1 MIEIS
6 LTTALA
12 LYSILI
18 GIGAFSIWLY
28 TEIRTQHSHKRMRK
42 QYLWR
47 CVFCGCTYLDEEAV
61 HLSVCPRC
69 GSYNAL
75 EDKNARLLK
84 ATRDE
89 KEQWVQAHTDKK
101 TRRNPARQKRPGARN
116 RGPRRRH

>member
-47 CVFCGCTYLDEEAV
+47 CVFAAV
-61 HLSVCPRC
+61 RILMRRRC
-69 GSYNAL
+69 ICLYAPGVAAITRL
-75 EDKNARLLK
+75 RIKNARLLK

-89 KEQWVQAHTDKK
+89 KAQWVQAQTDKK

-116 RGPRRRH
+116 RGPRRRR